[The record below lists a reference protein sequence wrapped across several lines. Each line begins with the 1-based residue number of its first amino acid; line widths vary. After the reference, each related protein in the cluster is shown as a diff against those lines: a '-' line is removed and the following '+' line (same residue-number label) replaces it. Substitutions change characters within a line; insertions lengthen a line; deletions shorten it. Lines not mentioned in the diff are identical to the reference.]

1 MNKILSALLLAVTLM
16 LTKLVQSVTGI
27 SQNAENTWQGNRV
40 RPVGAGPRK

>member
-27 SQNAENTWQGNRV
+27 TQNANTWQGNRV
-40 RPVGAGPRK
+40 RPAGAGPRK